1 METNPK
7 QSTEN
12 FVKEVY
18 QKTRRVFT
26 FEQKILI
33 VMEAIRGEL
42 SAAPICRKCGIANT
56 VFCKRNKE
64 FMEAG
69 KNLKMK
75 TNHQT
80 KIHSSSKRCLRPIQI
95 AFKKLIPFHGIALNK
110 KFTCNN
116 ETVYSKSY
124 TFF

>member
-1 METNPK
+1 METSPK

-12 FVKEVY
+12 FVKGVR
-18 QKTRRVFT
+18 QKTKRVFT

-69 KNLKMK
+69 KDPKIK

-80 KIHSSSKRCLRPIQI
+80 KIYSSSKTCLHAIQI
-95 AFKKLIPFHGIALNK
+95 AFKKLIRFHGIALNK
-110 KFTCNN
+110 NLTCNN